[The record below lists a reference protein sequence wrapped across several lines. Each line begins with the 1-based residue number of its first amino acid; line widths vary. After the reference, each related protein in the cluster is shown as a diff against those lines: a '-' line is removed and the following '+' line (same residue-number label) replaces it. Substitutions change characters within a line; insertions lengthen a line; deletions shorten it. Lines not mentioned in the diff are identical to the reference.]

1 MSVLLNYKIEGAG
14 QPVVLL
20 HGLFGDMNN
29 LGVLARE
36 LKDQYQVVSVD
47 LRNHGR
53 SFHDE
58 QHNYQAMASDVAL
71 LLNNLSIEQPIVIGH
86 SMGGKV
92 AMKLTE
98 HNDIN
103 IDKLIVLDMSPVHY
117 AESRHDNVFAGL
129 NNVSS
134 QRPTSRAQAMQLLSE
149 DIETEGVRQFL
160 SKSLTKRDD
169 HLVWRF
175 NVETLQN
182 RYHDILGWSPIKP
195 TDVATLFVKG
205 SLSDYILAE
214 HQTQIQAQ
222 FSHAKAHIIANTG
235 HWLHAEKPEEVLR
248 AIRKFLA

>member
-36 LKDQYQVVSVD
+36 LKEQYQVVSVD

-53 SFHDE
+53 SFHDD
-58 QHNYQAMASDVAL
+58 QHSYQAMASDVAL
-71 LLNNLSIEQPIVIGH
+71 LLNELSIEHPIVIGH

-98 HNDIN
+98 HNDIT

-117 AESRHDNVFAGL
+117 TESRHDNVFAGL
-129 NNVSS
+129 KNVSS
-134 QRPTSRAQAMQLLSE
+134 QRPTSRSQAMQLLSE
-149 DIETEGVRQFL
+149 DIDIEGVRQFL
-160 SKSLTKRDD
+160 SKSLTKQDN

-175 NVETLQN
+175 NVQALQN
-182 RYHDILGWSPIKP
+182 RYQEILGWSPIKR
-195 TDVATLFVKG
+195 TNVATLFVKG
-205 SLSDYILAE
+205 SLSDYILPE
-214 HQTQIQAQ
+214 HQAQIQEQ

-235 HWLHAEKPEEVLR
+235 HWLHAEKPDEVLR